1 MAPNARYTTAL
12 RRFDF
17 SIVAYMDDLL
27 FVSRMSHRRT
37 RQLITLLRS
46 IFSAFGIAV
55 SVDKSVLEPV
65 QTCEFLGFVVHV
77 DGTLA
82 LTHKRRAKLHGLA
95 QGV

>member
-1 MAPNARYTTAL
+1 MAPNARYTAAL

-27 FVSRMSHRRT
+27 FVSCMSHRRT

-55 SVDKSVLEPV
+55 SADKSVLEPV
-65 QTCEFLGFVVHV
+65 QACEFLGFVVHV